1 MHSQA
6 RLAAMLFEGDRR
18 HRLGAFVFQY
28 AGPDDSLRLDDFAI
42 DAVDPMVSAKA
53 AHTQPIISA
62 DAEIHLAVRHR
73 KPVRRKP
80 SLQMFR
86 LTESLEH
93 EGKGRIKDP
102 RESQRAIAS
111 LDLSVNTHRALSFT
125 RARCSPRRPS
135 VCFRPST

>member
-18 HRLGAFVFQY
+18 HRFGAFVFQY

-42 DAVDPMVSAKA
+42 DAVDPMVPSKA
-53 AHTQPIISA
+53 AHTQPIGSA

-73 KPVRRKP
+73 KRIRRKP

-93 EGKGRIKDP
+93 ERARRIKGPHD
-102 RESQRAIAS
+102 SQLVIAS
-111 LDLSVNTHRALSFT
+111 LDL
-125 RARCSPRRPS
+125 
-135 VCFRPST
+135 